1 MISGGYNVKRV
12 HTAWYAIQWVVKV
25 YKELWADTLTFATC
39 LVAANAVLTAFPIAL
54 FMRRELVFMDYLSSF
69 AQRLRGDTFLQIW
82 LRLGNFRVDKV
93 PELVFNWA
101 VMDYS
106 IFSYGLSV
114 FS

>member
-12 HTAWYAIQWVVKV
+12 HAAWYAIQWVVKV

-69 AQRLRGDTFLQIW
+69 APPSW
-82 LRLGNFRVDKV
+82 
-93 PELVFNWA
+93 
-101 VMDYS
+101 
-106 IFSYGLSV
+106 
-114 FS
+114 